1 MLALR
6 VAPGAGGFPNQYMF
20 GESSQ
25 RGESER
31 AIRKAALAREA
42 TYRREVGSGAGAVS
56 GGSLKRCGQ

>member
-1 MLALR
+1 ML
-6 VAPGAGGFPNQYMF
+6 GGFPNQYMF